1 MVTDL
6 SVLLQDLVVSYQNML
21 KIAEEIE
28 KLSKNTKMLSF
39 NSSIEAARAGE
50 AGKGFAVIAQEIKKF
65 SDKSQE
71 ANQKN
76 IKILEDFHHKIFE
89 VIGVRT
95 ADMAYDLMDKIDR
108 NSMERNTDVLAWS
121 MMPEILNVLKNP
133 SEANL
138 KDTMA
143 LLHNIVDNKKVY
155 HDIYLV
161 DQNGKIIASG
171 NNAAIVGKDVNS
183 KKWYQH
189 TVQDKTLTVSDMYY
203 SEEKRET
210 TVTYSCPVFDEQ
222 KKLLGVISSRYN
234 WDCIYEILDQS
245 KVGKDGRV
253 YVINK
258 DATVIASLDRSEVL
272 SKSLSDLQPV
282 KLVQSQKEPS
292 GYTIEESFN
301 KTVISGYA
309 RGKGKDD
316 NDTKVWSVIVIEDFQ
331 QHGLS

>member
-6 SVLLQDLVVSYQNML
+6 SVLLQDLVISYQNML

-71 ANQKN
+71 SNQKN

-95 ADMAYDLMDKIDR
+95 ADMAFDLMDKIDR
-108 NSMERNTDVLAWS
+108 NSNERTTDVLTWS
-121 MMPEILNVLKNP
+121 ML
-133 SEANL
+133 SEVIRAL
-138 KDTMA
+138 KDPSDDNINDVSK
-143 LLHNIVDNKKVY
+143 LLHNLVEQTKIY

-161 DQNGKIIASG
+161 DMNGRIIALG
-171 NNAAIVGKDVNS
+171 NDDSIIGKDVNS
-183 KKWYQH
+183 KRWYRS
-189 TVQDKTLTVSDMYY
+189 TIEKKELTVSDMYY
-203 SEEKRET
+203 SEEKKEC

-222 KKLLGVISSRYN
+222 NRMIGIISSRYK
-234 WDCIYEILDQS
+234 WDCIYDILDKS
-245 KVGKDGRV
+245 KVGENGKI
-253 YVINK
+253 YIINK
-258 DATVIASLDRSEVL
+258 DATVIASLDRTEIL
-272 SKSLSDLQPV
+272 QKSLAELQPV
-282 KLVQSQKEPS
+282 KMVQSRKENY
-292 GYTIEESFN
+292 GYTIEESIN

-309 RGKGKDD
+309 RGKGEKED
-316 NDTKVWSVIVIEDFQ
+316 DTKVWSVIVIEDFQ
-331 QHGLS
+331 QRDLS

>member
-6 SVLLQDLVVSYQNML
+6 SILLQDLVISYQNML

-50 AGKGFAVIAQEIKKF
+50 AGRGFAVIAEEIKKF

-71 ANQKN
+71 SNQKN

-95 ADMAYDLMDKIDR
+95 ADMAFDLIDKIDR
-108 NSMERNTDVLAWS
+108 NSNERTTDVLAWS
-121 MMPEILNVLKNP
+121 TLDEVINALKDP
-133 SEANL
+133 SEENL
-138 KDTMA
+138 NAVSK
-143 LLHNIVDNKKVY
+143 LLHNLVDVTKVY

-161 DQNGKIIASG
+161 DMNAKVIALGNDDSII
-171 NNAAIVGKDVNS
+171 GKDVTRKRWYYSTVES
-183 KKWYQH
+183 K
-189 TVQDKTLTVSDMYY
+189 VLTVSDMYFN
-203 SEEKRET
+203 EEKQEC

-222 KKLLGVISSRYN
+222 HKMIGIISSRYK
-234 WDCIYEILDQS
+234 WDCIYDILNKS
-245 KVGKDGRV
+245 KVGNNGKI
-253 YVINK
+253 YIINK
-258 DATVIASLDRSEVL
+258 DATVIASLDRTEIL
-272 SKSLSDLQPV
+272 KKSLAELQSV
-282 KLVQSQKEPS
+282 KMVQSRKDNY
-292 GYTIEESFN
+292 GYTIEESTN

-309 RGKGKDD
+309 RGKGTEED
-316 NDTKVWSVIVIEDFQ
+316 NTKAWSVIVIEDFQ